1 MPAVHL
7 CLIFEAIGDMGG
19 IAKVAYE
26 DVVNALQAGYRVT
39 VVAQQLDARLRADVE
54 WLPLYVPRRLFL
66 LKWATARTFIRRAIG
81 KRRFDLIHAHQP
93 QAASLADVFTCH
105 YLTQVAYERGCLESA
120 TTLRSTVIRL
130 QQLAAL
136 QLEES
141 YYRAWNP
148 KTHMVFCSHL
158 LQTEFLRL
166 YGLPPFNFTIDNAC
180 PPFIVRSSARV
191 KTWAKDTSLPVI
203 GYLGGLDERKGFR
216 RLLQAV
222 RDDPGLFLLMGGS
235 RTENFVDPSLVGR
248 MEAVGQVSDIGAF
261 YESCDVMVVP
271 SFFDPNPMVVLE
283 AVARGV
289 PVIAS
294 DGVGNLH
301 HLLRSGAGVEWKRGD
316 SLGGLVRDVL
326 ANKSSYTAGAERM
339 AGKLSREHRAAQML
353 KVYQQAHHRGN

>member
-1 MPAVHL
+1 MRAPHL

-81 KRRFDLIHAHQP
+81 RRRFDLIHAHQP
-93 QAASLADVFTCH
+93 QAASMADVFTCH
-105 YLTQVAYERGCLESA
+105 YLTQVAYERGCLESVNS
-120 TTLRSTVIRL
+120 LRSAVIRL

-148 KTHMVFCSHL
+148 KTHMVFCSRL

-166 YGLPPFNFTIDNAC
+166 YGLPPFNLVIDNAC
-180 PPFIVRSSARV
+180 PPFSSRSSAKG
-191 KTWAKDTSLPVI
+191 KTWAKDTAFPVI
-203 GYLGGLDERKGFR
+203 GYLGGIDERKGFR

-222 RDDPGLFLLMGGS
+222 RDDPGVFLLMGGPQ
-235 RTENFVDPSLVGR
+235 TENFVDPELIGR

-261 YESCDVMVVP
+261 YDSCDVMVVP
-271 SFFDPNPMVVLE
+271 SFFDPNPMVALE

-289 PVIAS
+289 PVIAT

-301 HLLRSGAGVEWKRGD
+301 HLLCTGAGVEWKRGD

-326 ANKSSYTAGAERM
+326 AHKASYAAGAERM
-339 AGKLSREHRAAQML
+339 ASELSRARRAAQMM
-353 KVYQQAHHRGN
+353 KVYQEAL